1 MSASSIGLSV
11 LIGVFVAILVVAAWL
26 FDRQRR
32 EAEGRLDELEIKFM
46 AERLGVKL
54 DCDRIAETMEGGRL
68 LNAIKLC
75 NLCAGLDECHA
86 FLEDEAAKADSIT
99 AFCPNAIYL
108 LGLNEMQKR
117 EAEVTMAAWP
127 PIVSP
132 EVV

>member
-1 MSASSIGLSV
+1 MSASSIGFGV

-32 EAEGRLDELEIKFM
+32 EAEGRLGELEIKFM
-46 AERLGVKL
+46 AERFGVKL
-54 DCDRIAETMEGGRL
+54 DFDRIAETREDSRL
-68 LNAIKLC
+68 LNAIKFC

-99 AFCPNAIYL
+99 AFCPNAVYL
-108 LGLNEMQKR
+108 LGLDEMQKR
-117 EAEVTMAAWP
+117 EAEVMM
-127 PIVSP
+127 IVSP